1 MRNEESDPMIPNT
14 KRRNLL
20 LHSAFCIVHSAFLL
34 TGGCEALGVALHQ
47 AIGEPPV
54 KAQYVPPV
62 ASTLIL
68 VENYRSPDEMQI
80 DGDQIAH
87 EVSDEL
93 KKQTK
98 LEIVDPA
105 KLVPLRE
112 DDPGKYRSMNIQ
124 TLGKTLGAKQVIY
137 VDLIESD
144 VNRDPTA
151 GAVHAVATARVRVI
165 DTQSGNTLW
174 PADASHG
181 KEITESIDFDPVDG
195 SHAVAMHTEMLAK
208 LSSKISKLFYTWKPD
223 DQYQE
228 DAGG

>member
-1 MRNEESDPMIPNT
+1 MQNE
-14 KRRNLL
+14 KRICMNLSL
-20 LHSAFCIVHSAFLL
+20 RRAGLYSALCILTCAFAP
-34 TGGCEALGVALHQ
+34 GCELAGVLLHQ
-47 AIGEPPV
+47 AIGEPAV

-62 ASTLIL
+62 APTLVL

-87 EVSDEL
+87 EVGDEL
-93 KKQTK
+93 KKETK
-98 LEIVDPA
+98 LEIIDAA

-112 DDPGKYRSMNIQ
+112 DDPIKFRAMNIQ
-124 TLGKTLGAKQVIY
+124 TVGKTLKARQVIY

-144 VNRDPTA
+144 ASRDPTA
-151 GAVHAVATARVRVI
+151 GAVHATATARVRVI
-165 DTQSGNTLW
+165 DTQTGNTLW

-181 KEITESIDFDPVDG
+181 KEISESIDYDPVET
-195 SHAVAMHTEMLAK
+195 SHGIAMHTEMLSK
-208 LSSKISKLFYTWKPD
+208 LSSKISKLFYNWKPD